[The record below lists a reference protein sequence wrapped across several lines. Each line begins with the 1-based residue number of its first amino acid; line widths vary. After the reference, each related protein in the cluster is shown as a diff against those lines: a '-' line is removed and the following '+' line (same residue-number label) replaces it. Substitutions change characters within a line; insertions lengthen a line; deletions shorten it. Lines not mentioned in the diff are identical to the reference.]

1 MLVEPG
7 NPKITTNI
15 ESKDFINTIQPVD
28 ANLNLQEENPN
39 IDISQNP
46 KIFNPN
52 PQNVKKRLSLEILR
66 EMLRDPNIS
75 IDEKE
80 KINKLIQE
88 TREKDYTMSYYDLNG
103 ANEDLVQSI
112 NQNKESLEEPGL
124 LIFPNNINYDIEF
137 YKLGRKCH
145 GLKKRYAIIKN
156 GKLYSSDKPLKDLQ
170 EKDFEKL
177 KDKTEFLIKAEINK
191 ETKEVNSGGEWSS
204 KEKENRIRVNFIP
217 DPKKPEEKSSFF
229 LYFEDERQMKEVD
242 LALYNL
248 SRPPEFQLEAKNS
261 LDKLNNIFLYGKK
274 LYTMIKIL
282 AVKNRIKKRKA
293 NYNRVENIIKGKINA
308 EFNEDF
314 LKTELKE
321 KITISVHSSKP
332 PEEVDTN
339 KILKGAMKE
348 KESIPKEININ
359 QNMEGLPLP
368 DFMPLVTKATVIN
381 EKIPMKKSLNNMINT
396 FGILRNEI
404 PEEIIKEPDDENA
417 LSKNGICFGIQ
428 NGVQVMK
435 NSEGDN
441 KFNLQS
447 ENCANSKFI
456 LIDKNKPE
464 IIFKEENMNDNEN
477 DNLGGNILNED
488 NIYEISN
495 IIKNANNDMNNEEE
509 KI

>member
-217 DPKKPEEKSSFF
+217 DPKKPEEPSSFF

-282 AVKNRIKKRKA
+282 AGHHLHEDV
-293 NYNRVENIIKGKINA
+293 VELG
-308 EFNEDF
+308 
-314 LKTELKE
+314 L
-321 KITISVHSSKP
+321 TIASHVVVRHFFIDGDKHAS
-332 PEEVDTN
+332 
-339 KILKGAMKE
+339 L
-348 KESIPKEININ
+348 NIN
-359 QNMEGLPLP
+359 
-368 DFMPLVTKATVIN
+368 VWHHI
-381 EKIPMKKSLNNMINT
+381 
-396 FGILRNEI
+396 
-404 PEEIIKEPDDENA
+404 
-417 LSKNGICFGIQ
+417 SKNMDVVAIH
-428 NGVQVMK
+428 
-435 NSEGDN
+435 SE
-441 KFNLQS
+441 
-447 ENCANSKFI
+447 
-456 LIDKNKPE
+456 
-464 IIFKEENMNDNEN
+464 
-477 DNLGGNILNED
+477 
-488 NIYEISN
+488 
-495 IIKNANNDMNNEEE
+495 
-509 KI
+509 